1 MTYTRAYTTWQDKP
15 NLTTPVNAAI
25 LQNMEQGIYDG
36 FVYQTGN
43 DVRFVAGTGTG
54 GVSGSDSNDGL
65 HPSKSFATI
74 QAAYNSCSS
83 RGGTIILL
91 PGAHNVGSGFVG
103 TNNKIGVFRSVSGA
117 RDGLAANNAP
127 VITGTGASLFTM
139 SSAGPSINQ
148 GWSFFGLEFDI
159 RNANNL
165 RAIQVNDINMMTVER
180 CNCYGV
186 TGVEKYMVRSNYPLF
201 DDASWYR
208 LGDNRTQYCGIADLG
223 SGESVGN
230 SNQHVIANNIIF
242 AGNTSWG
249 MKLFNAQRCSIYA
262 NNIEGN
268 GPGGIKL
275 TGASKYNYIHWN
287 GGEGS
292 ITPYVEFGASCTD
305 NAYFNW
311 GSSGFALRVA
321 ASDLNG
327 NNYLM
332 ARSGFQFMV
341 GDVTGDLTLDPS
353 YQSMNT
359 TYVVNKATAV
369 TITVPPNSTVPWG
382 IGKQFAVRQKG
393 AGQVTL
399 APGAGVTLRSRSGLK
414 TAGQYAMIS
423 CVKVAADEW
432 QVYGDT
438 TT

>member
-1 MTYTRAYTTWQDKP
+1 
-15 NLTTPVNAAI
+15 
-25 LQNMEQGIYDG
+25 MEQGIYDS

-208 LGDNRTQYCGIADLG
+208 LGDNRR
-223 SGESVGN
+223 E
-230 SNQHVIANNIIF
+230 
-242 AGNTSWG
+242 
-249 MKLFNAQRCSIYA
+249 R
-262 NNIEGN
+262 
-268 GPGGIKL
+268 
-275 TGASKYNYIHWN
+275 
-287 GGEGS
+287 
-292 ITPYVEFGASCTD
+292 
-305 NAYFNW
+305 
-311 GSSGFALRVA
+311 R
-321 ASDLNG
+321 
-327 NNYLM
+327 
-332 ARSGFQFMV
+332 
-341 GDVTGDLTLDPS
+341 
-353 YQSMNT
+353 
-359 TYVVNKATAV
+359 
-369 TITVPPNSTVPWG
+369 
-382 IGKQFAVRQKG
+382 
-393 AGQVTL
+393 
-399 APGAGVTLRSRSGLK
+399 
-414 TAGQYAMIS
+414 
-423 CVKVAADEW
+423 
-432 QVYGDT
+432 
-438 TT
+438 